1 MTKRRTFLFLQG
13 PASPFLP
20 ALARALETRDVAVRK
35 VNFCSGDVIFWRKWP
50 FDFFRGR
57 DDAWPGFLERL
68 ILRHGITDVL
78 MLGDGRPK
86 HAAAVALCTRLG
98 LRAHIFEH
106 GYLRPDWLT
115 VEPFGMSSQS
125 RFPVDPQAIV
135 ALAQGVEAPQPRSP
149 YPSSFLTYALY
160 DLIYHVPNVALGWLL
175 HPRYKA
181 HGPVHPVVEYSGWI
195 VKGLT
200 ARRRKA
206 QALRLQQRYLATDRE
221 FDFYLFPLQL
231 PGDYQI
237 RRHAPMGDLF
247 RILQAVIHSFAR
259 HAPSGSRLLF
269 KTHPIDNGLRDWSSE
284 IARMAERCGI
294 AHQVDVIDGGDLTAL
309 IRASRGLV
317 TVNSTVG
324 LTALQQAVPVMALA
338 PAIYDVPGLTHQ
350 QSLASFWQAP
360 ELPDATLLNHLIHAM
375 TATIQI
381 PGGFIGKQAITDG
394 ATAMADRLLTKTKPL
409 AHESS
414 PERSRFRYESELL
427 ELEAGA
433 LG

>member
-13 PASPFLP
+13 PASPFLS
-20 ALARALETRDVAVRK
+20 ALATALEMRDIAVRK
-35 VNFCSGDVIFWRKWP
+35 VNFCSGDVLFWQKWP
-50 FDFFRGR
+50 FNFFRGR
-57 DDAWPGFLERL
+57 DEAWPDYLERL

-86 HAAAVALCTRLG
+86 HATAVELCLKLG

-125 RFPVDPQAIV
+125 RFPADPQAIA
-135 ALAQGVEAPQPRSP
+135 ALAQGVEAPQPRKP
-149 YPSSFLTYALY
+149 YSSSFLTYALY
-160 DLIYHVPNVALGWLL
+160 DLIYHIPNVALGWVL
-175 HPRYKA
+175 HPHYKA
-181 HGPVHPVVEYSGWI
+181 HGPVHPALEYGGWI
-195 VKGLT
+195 RKGLT
-200 ARRRKA
+200 VRRRKA
-206 QALRLQQRYLATDRE
+206 RRIALEQFYLASDRK

-247 RILQAVIHSFAR
+247 RILGVVIRSFAR
-259 HAPSGSRLLF
+259 HAPPGSRLLF
-269 KTHPIDNGLRDWSSE
+269 KTHPIDNGLHDWSSE
-284 IARMAERCGI
+284 IGRMAERCGI
-294 AHQVDVIDGGDLTAL
+294 ASRIDVIDGGDLTAL
-309 IRASRGLV
+309 IRASCGLV

-324 LTALQQAVPVMALA
+324 LTALQQSVPVIALA

-350 QSLASFWQAP
+350 KSLASFWREP
-360 ELPDATLLNHLIHAM
+360 ELPDATLLDHLIRAM
-375 TATIQI
+375 TATIQL
-381 PGGFIGKQAITDG
+381 PGGFIGKHAITDG
-394 ATAMADRLLTKTKPL
+394 ATGMADRLLAETKPL
-409 AHESS
+409 AHEPS